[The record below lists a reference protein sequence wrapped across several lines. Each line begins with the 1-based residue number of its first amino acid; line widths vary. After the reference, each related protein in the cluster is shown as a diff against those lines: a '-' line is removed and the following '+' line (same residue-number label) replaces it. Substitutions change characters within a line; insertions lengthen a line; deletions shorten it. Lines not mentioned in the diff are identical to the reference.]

1 MQQQN
6 TPNPTYAPLT
16 PPAEPTP
23 TESSP
28 TEPGRRSGHHWLM
41 WLMCVPML
49 LIVGTLIAIP
59 IILMRLPADYFDVR
73 TPRPWMENH
82 HPILRVIGHV
92 VKNVVGAIFLFA
104 GFLMLFLPGQ
114 GVLTMLIGL
123 SLIEFPG
130 KRRVEAKI
138 VGQSTVLSTI
148 NAMRA
153 KFDKPPLIIAPD

>member
-1 MQQQN
+1 MISEF
-6 TPNPTYAPLT
+6 LT
-16 PPAEPTP
+16 QIESYVPANVLIWFAV
-23 TESSP
+23 SSVF
-28 TEPGRRSGHHWLM
+28 M
-41 WLMCVPML
+41 F
-49 LIVGTLIAIP
+49 VGTLIAIP

-73 TPRPWMENH
+73 IPRPWMENH
-82 HPILRVIGHV
+82 HPVLRLIGHV
-92 VKNVVGAIFLFA
+92 VKNVVGTIFLFA

>member
-1 MQQQN
+1 MISEL
-6 TPNPTYAPLT
+6 LT
-16 PPAEPTP
+16 QIESYVPANVLIWFAV
-23 TESSP
+23 SSVF
-28 TEPGRRSGHHWLM
+28 M
-41 WLMCVPML
+41 F
-49 LIVGTLIAIP
+49 VGTLIAIP

-123 SLIEFPG
+123 SLIEFLG
-130 KRRVEAKI
+130 KWRVEAKI
-138 VGQSTVLSTI
+138 VGQSIVLSTI

-153 KFDKPPLIIAPD
+153 KFDKPPLIIVPD